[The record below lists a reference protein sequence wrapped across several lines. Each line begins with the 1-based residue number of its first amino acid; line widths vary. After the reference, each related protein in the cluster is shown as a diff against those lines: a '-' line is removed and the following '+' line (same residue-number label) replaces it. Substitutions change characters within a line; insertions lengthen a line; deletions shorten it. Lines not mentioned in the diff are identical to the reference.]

1 MFRVAAPTRRGTGLR
16 RCADRCQG
24 QAGQRLPQRGNI
36 WWIQYYGQGQL
47 FREST
52 RSPLKSAAT
61 SLLKLRE
68 GEIGQGRPPALK
80 AERTTFEELAGL
92 FLQDYQIDG
101 RKTLQRAQEL
111 TATLRKTFGRFRAC
125 RITSEQIRNYIVR
138 RQSEGVA
145 NGTINRELAALKRM
159 FRLAGQQTPPSVIT
173 TPHIPHL
180 QEINVRQG
188 FFTEDEY
195 KVLRGIL
202 PDHVKVPLIIAYWTG
217 MRTGEV
223 LRLQWNQLDFERG
236 LLRLEPGTTKNNQG
250 RLVPLIKEVIE
261 ALWQWKQETLRH
273 YPTCAW
279 VCHYRGERLRQ
290 IPRKRWEKACDRA
303 GLKVKLFHDLRRT
316 AVRNMVRA
324 GISERVAMAISG
336 HKSRS
341 VFDRYDIVTENDI
354 FIAKDRLEPIQASRH
369 PASTDFIGVLERGN

>member
-1 MFRVAAPTRRGTGLR
+1 MGRTY
-16 RCADRCQG
+16 
-24 QAGQRLPQRGNI
+24 QRGNI

-159 FRLAGQQTPPSVIT
+159 FRLAGQQTPPLVIT

-180 QEINVRQG
+180 QENNVRQG
-188 FFTEDEY
+188 FFTEDEF
-195 KVLRGIL
+195 KVLRAVL

-217 MRTGEV
+217 MRAGEV
-223 LRLQWNQLDFERG
+223 LMMQWDQLDLEQG
-236 LLRLEPGTTKNNQG
+236 LLRLEPGTTKNNQ
-250 RLVPLIKEVIE
+250 
-261 ALWQWKQETLRH
+261 
-273 YPTCAW
+273 
-279 VCHYRGERLRQ
+279 
-290 IPRKRWEKACDRA
+290 A
-303 GLKVKLFHDLRRT
+303 GLFH
-316 AVRNMVRA
+316 
-324 GISERVAMAISG
+324 
-336 HKSRS
+336 
-341 VFDRYDIVTENDI
+341 
-354 FIAKDRLEPIQASRH
+354 
-369 PASTDFIGVLERGN
+369 